1 MLFIDGL
8 KRFNDNRITNKQKSM
23 EREKYSQ
30 ETIAFKM
37 SGSVAMN
44 GKAMEYRERRRQ
56 RQRSA
61 TISNSRRTMLALI
74 VFAIALVCTGLNHR
88 GPHYLCKLGVAAA
101 LTVAQRRAIVLSKI
115 RRGMH
120 LSQEA
125 KHNVTAAEEACS
137 VWENVLSRPSVS
149 SSSESIITQDVLSLS
164 KTLYASCLV
173 RVGRDPEAVSVYD
186 SCLNSLNNHE
196 ESTQWRL
203 AKARCLQRLLKYAD
217 AAEEYEKVVADAKSG
232 NDKRDAT
239 KGASTCILRSSGNV
253 ERARK
258 ILNEASDDNSLLLF
272 CCLEYLETGKET
284 PAMNQLHE
292 VLSKTNV
299 MSLDEDNSLN
309 STSNSS
315 LIYRWILSTLKQH
328 YRHRNHLESDT
339 STSSPSDGERASTT
353 LDTKDLFMELIRIN
367 TSPLDDP
374 GLLRLDDKIELHNLL
389 TCTTN
394 SKDPKETVGT
404 FSSLDYW
411 PESLVLPND
420 SAEFDDKTG
429 NDSQLWISK
438 SSAGYGSHGNQILTL
453 GDARK
458 QLKEDSTESEPY
470 LLQRMVEP
478 LMLLEGYK
486 FSLRIYVVFF
496 SSEEAYIS
504 SKGLVKLASMPLRSS
519 DERNSILDTKMH
531 MTNSGRETV
540 MRQEDLEYLWKE
552 CNNNAEK
559 EELWKDICKV
569 ASDTLLVRYHQEII
583 GANDI
588 PQKLEWKAR
597 REQWG
602 IPKILG
608 LDFVVQEGVDRKKPW
623 LVEVNRFP
631 GLEPR
636 DEDDRKIKY
645 KIVRDAWKMASERLC
660 MGEDSFDLSIFDS
673 LCSDVDQ
680 ESSLERLQVND
691 INFGIALHL

>member
-1 MLFIDGL
+1 ML
-8 KRFNDNRITNKQKSM
+8 
-23 EREKYSQ
+23 
-30 ETIAFKM
+30 
-37 SGSVAMN
+37 GSVAMN

-74 VFAIALVCTGLNHR
+74 VFAIALICTGLNHR
-88 GPHYLCKLGVAAA
+88 CSNSVCKVGVAAA
-101 LTVAQRRAIVLSKI
+101 LTAVQRRAIILSKI

-149 SSSESIITQDVLSLS
+149 SLSDSIITQEVLSLS

-186 SCLNSLNNHE
+186 SCLNSPNNHE
-196 ESTQWRL
+196 ESNQWRL
-203 AKARCLQRLLKYAD
+203 SKARCLQRLLKYSA
-217 AAEEYEKVVADAKSG
+217 AAEEYEKVVTHAKSR
-232 NDKRDAT
+232 NDKRDAA

-258 ILNEASDDNSLLLF
+258 ILNEASDDDSLLLS
-272 CCLEYLETGKET
+272 CCLEYLETGEE
-284 PAMNQLHE
+284 AQAVNQLHE
-292 VLSKTNV
+292 VLSKMNV
-299 MSLDEDNSLN
+299 MSSDEDNRLK
-309 STSNSS
+309 STTISF
-315 LIYRWILSTLKQH
+315 LIYRWILATLKLQH
-328 YRHRNHLESDT
+328 SHNNHLEPET
-339 STSSPSDGERASTT
+339 SANPPTDGERTSA
-353 LDTKDLFMELIRIN
+353 LGTKELFMELIRIN

-389 TCTTN
+389 TST
-394 SKDPKETVGT
+394 TVGA
-404 FSSLDYW
+404 FSSLEYW
-411 PESLVLPND
+411 PESVVLPIN
-420 SAEFDDKTG
+420 SAEFDDKTC

-438 SSAGYGSHGNQILTL
+438 SSAGYGSHGNEILTL
-453 GDARK
+453 ADARK
-458 QLKEDSTESEPY
+458 QFKENSTETESY

-559 EELWKDICKV
+559 EALWKDICKV
-569 ASDTLLVRYHQEII
+569 AFDALLVRYHQEILE
-583 GANDI
+583 ANAM
-588 PQKLEWKAR
+588 PQKLEWEAR

-660 MGEDSFDLSIFDS
+660 MEEDSFDVSIFDS
-673 LCSDVDQ
+673 LCSDGDEDE
-680 ESSLERLQVND
+680 ESSLERLQ
-691 INFGIALHL
+691 I